1 MKPPPVSGTAAPS
14 SGSSAF
20 ATQLFATD
28 VDAQTALALARA
40 ATRALIALSPDAR
53 CEMAGAL
60 QEEIDL
66 QETQDGLVPRL
77 VACFLE
83 GHRREAA

>member
-1 MKPPPVSGTAAPS
+1 MSSMKPTLGSGAPS
-14 SGSSAF
+14 A
-20 ATQLFATD
+20 AARLFATD

-40 ATRALIALSPDAR
+40 NTRALIALSPYAR
-53 CEMAGAL
+53 AEIARAL

-77 VACFLE
+77 VASFLE
-83 GHRREAA
+83 AHRREAA

>member
-1 MKPPPVSGTAAPS
+1 MSSTKQAPLSEQPPFT
-14 SGSSAF
+14 
-20 ATQLFATD
+20 TRLFATD

-53 CEMAGAL
+53 CEIAGAL
-60 QEEIDL
+60 QEEIDM
-66 QETQDGLVPRL
+66 QEAQEGLVPRL
-77 VACFLE
+77 VASFLE